1 MIDFSDPK
9 LQVTLDAVRKAARL
23 MRIIQR
29 ETVVS
34 SLEKG
39 DKSPVTVADFSSQA
53 LIGYVL
59 KTSFPD
65 IPMIA
70 EETSNALR
78 ASEGADL
85 LTQVTGY
92 VKRIFPGATKES
104 VCEWIDYGGADSG
117 ERFWVLD
124 PIDGTKGY
132 LRGDQYAVA
141 LALIENGEVQ
151 IGALGCPNLTDAV
164 LPDPEGPGCVILA
177 ARGQGTWASSMDDGD
192 DNWRQL
198 KVSECSDGSQA
209 RLMRSFESGH
219 TDVGLID
226 HIAEH
231 LGVQVEPVRMDS
243 QAKYAVLAAGGGEV
257 ILRLL
262 SPKLPDY
269 KEKIWDQAA
278 GALVLEEAGGRITDL
293 HGKRL
298 DFTQGRM
305 LVNNRGVL
313 ASNGYLHEQ
322 LLQTLAALKA

>member
-1 MIDFSDPK
+1 MIEFSDSK

-23 MRIIQR
+23 MRVIQR

-34 SLEKG
+34 SLTKG
-39 DKSPVTVADFSSQA
+39 DKSPVTVADFSAQA
-53 LIGYVL
+53 LIGYML

-65 IPMIA
+65 IPMVA
-70 EETSNALR
+70 EETSTALR
-78 ASEGADL
+78 APEGADL
-85 LTQVTGY
+85 LAQVTGY
-92 VKRIFPGATKES
+92 VQREFSGATEES
-104 VCEWIDYGGADSG
+104 VCEWIDHGGAESG
-117 ERFWVLD
+117 KRFWVLD

-141 LALIENGEVQ
+141 LALIENGKVQ
-151 IGALGCPNLTDAV
+151 IGALGCPNLTDAIT
-164 LPDPEGPGCVILA
+164 PDPDGPGCVVIA
-177 ARGQGTWASSMDDGD
+177 ARGQGTWVSSMEAGNE
-192 DNWRQL
+192 NWRQL
-198 KVSECSDGSQA
+198 KVSDCSEGSQT

-226 HIAEH
+226 EIADH

-243 QAKYAVLAAGGGEV
+243 QAKYAVLSAGGGEV

-262 SPKLPDY
+262 SPSRLDY
-269 KEKIWDQAA
+269 KEKIWDQAT
-278 GALVLEEAGGRITDL
+278 GALILEEAGGCITDL
-293 HGKRL
+293 DGKPL

-313 ASNGYLHEQ
+313 ASNGHLHEQ